1 MHYSPTADTPPPNS
15 QPMPCHVS
23 IYTYVPSSADAP
35 IPLPCFKTYN
45 AVIHRT
51 VTFRFHPFGLL
62 ADTQYVAGVVEAK
75 LDAYRT
81 QFGRDPA
88 VRAAATVTRNLCYA
102 NKGGI
107 SASFICAG
115 WDARVHIFL

>member
-1 MHYSPTADTPPPNS
+1 MYL
-15 QPMPCHVS
+15 VS
-23 IYTYVPSSADAP
+23 HFWPS
-35 IPLPCFKTYN
+35 
-45 AVIHRT
+45 
-51 VTFRFHPFGLL
+51 

-81 QFGRDPA
+81 QFGRDPT

-102 NKGGI
+102 NKDGI

-115 WDARVHIFL
+115 WDAREGSSVFVVDKVGILGGAGGWAVHSCHAWP

>member
-1 MHYSPTADTPPPNS
+1 MQNLRKILLLPTTSASALITTTVLIMLS
-15 QPMPCHVS
+15 
-23 IYTYVPSSADAP
+23 YTCD
-35 IPLPCFKTYN
+35 
-45 AVIHRT
+45 
-51 VTFRFHPFGLL
+51 L

-81 QFGRDPA
+81 QFGRDPT

-115 WDARVHIFL
+115 WDAREGSSVFVVDKVGR